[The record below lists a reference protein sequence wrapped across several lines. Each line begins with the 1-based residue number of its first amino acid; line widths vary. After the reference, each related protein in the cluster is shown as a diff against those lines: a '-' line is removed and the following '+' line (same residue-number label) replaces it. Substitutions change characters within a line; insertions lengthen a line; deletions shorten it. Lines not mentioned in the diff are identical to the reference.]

1 MNYLSTGAE
10 DFVHRCTRDAVQV
23 SLASVDAVIEE
34 AAGQQI
40 GERKCCCFISNVC
53 VCVFVCFFSFL
64 GGKTR
69 LTQEDAGAE
78 GVCGIEI
85 VELVVQSAMI
95 LPDHVRFRRWSRVL
109 KCLWRP
115 WWTLW
120 VIS

>member
-53 VCVFVCFFSFL
+53 VCVCVCVFLFFSWGENETNARRCRGR
-64 GGKTR
+64 GG
-69 LTQEDAGAE
+69 
-78 GVCGIEI
+78 
-85 VELVVQSAMI
+85 
-95 LPDHVRFRRWSRVL
+95 VRY
-109 KCLWRP
+109 
-115 WWTLW
+115 
-120 VIS
+120 